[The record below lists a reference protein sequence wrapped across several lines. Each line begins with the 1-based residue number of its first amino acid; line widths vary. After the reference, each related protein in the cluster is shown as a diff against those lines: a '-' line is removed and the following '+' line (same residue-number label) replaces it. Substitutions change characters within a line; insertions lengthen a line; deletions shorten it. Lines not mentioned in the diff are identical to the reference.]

1 MSERYPDD
9 ANLLAMAMDQATGVE
24 YIPTGQSPYF
34 LSFRKLVQRTL
45 LAAQRANDLRVYQV
59 GDLSVGVRPGRCR
72 IGVNTIDFAGQSG
85 LTVAPSAT
93 THFWMNDQGVVAQS
107 VDGLP
112 TDRRSVIP
120 LAKVISGATTITEMV
135 DLRGETM
142 LGLPSLT
149 SLGVTADSDEI
160 NRALAGAGV
169 SVTAAA
175 LGRVTGGQ
183 GVDADVDHRHQ
194 AFLYDE
200 DGETG
205 LVLANQSDDAQSNVA
220 LVFSRPWFMT
230 EGLVLQP
237 DANAH
242 WLTQRYEGQ
251 TYHLVGVLPVGYEHQ
266 GQLTATVTDR
276 LMGAV
281 PIDGVVAEV
290 VLSCATNM
298 QSSLSGDGVTATVK
312 VNGVTVTTTAPVIT
326 SGAGAGFRST
336 ARGHGTGAVIK
347 TDGTQNVQRGDV
359 LTVDLVR
366 TGTGSVS
373 VEMGQVVVLVVI
385 RAGGPG

>member
-9 ANLLAMAMDQATGVE
+9 VHLLAMEKDEATGVE
-24 YIPTGQSPYF
+24 YIPTGQSPYY

-59 GDLSVGVRPGRCR
+59 GELTVGVRPGRCR
-72 IGVNTIDFAGQSG
+72 IGVNVIDFAGQTG

-93 THFWMNDQGVVAQS
+93 THVWLNDQGVVVQS

-112 TDRRSVIP
+112 MDRRNVIP
-120 LAKVISGATTITEMV
+120 LAKVNSGATTIMQVV

-142 LGLPSLT
+142 LGLPSLE
-149 SLGVTADSDEI
+149 SMGLTASAHEV
-160 NRALAGAGV
+160 NQALAGASV

-175 LGRVTGGQ
+175 LGRVTGGP
-183 GVDADVDHRHQ
+183 GVNADVDHRHQ

-230 EGLVLQP
+230 DGLVLQP
-237 DANAH
+237 DANVH

-251 TYHLVGVLPVGYEHQ
+251 TYHLVGVLSVGYAHQ

-281 PIDGVVAEV
+281 PIKGSVSAV

-298 QSSLSGDGVTATVK
+298 QSSVSGDGVTATVK
-312 VNGVTVTTTAPVIT
+312 VNGVTVTSTAAKI
-326 SGAGAGFRST
+326 SSAAGSGFRCT
-336 ARGHGTGAVIK
+336 DRGHGTSAVVK

-359 LTVDLVR
+359 LTVDLTR
-366 TGTGSVS
+366 TVTGSVS
-373 VEMGQVVVLVVI
+373 EEMAQVAVLVVI
-385 RAGGPG
+385 RAGGPE